1 MCGQRPHCRPTLSQQ
16 SVRLADIVGVRS
28 GDGGVFPKDQKRQ
41 GFLKDTNEANKFR
54 EVHFFFIKVVATQI
68 FLVSTPN
75 PGEMIQFDY
84 FVYYLG

>member
-1 MCGQRPHCRPTLSQQ
+1 MWATSSLSPHVVAAKRE
-16 SVRLADIVGVRS
+16 AFDIVGVRS